1 MRYILQHTLFTLC
14 FLICSATALLASDEK
29 PSGHDETLDVM
40 HHILDA
46 HTLDFEPFGE
56 IHLPRWTP
64 IQIGDFTVDLS
75 PTRHVVMMWIA
86 SLLLVILMVSV
97 SKQYK
102 AMKTPRAPK
111 GFANVVEAVVQFIRD
126 DIARPNIGHH
136 YERFL
141 PYLLTVFFFILFCNL
156 LGLVPFAATATG
168 NIAVTLTLAS
178 FTFVLTQY
186 ASIRENGV
194 GGWLA
199 HLTGGAPPLLWPIMI
214 PVEIVSLLVKPF
226 ALTMRLFANMT
237 AGHVVIIVL
246 ISLIFIFKS
255 FVIAPVSI
263 VFTLAIYCLE
273 IFVAFMQAYIF
284 TMLSSVFIGLAME
297 HGHSEGAH

>member
-1 MRYILQHTLFTLC
+1 MAHRLRHILVALFLTLP
-14 FLICSATALLASDEK
+14 ATATLYASDAKSEGDKEK
-29 PSGHDETLDVM
+29 FDVM

-56 IHLPRWTP
+56 IHLPQWQP
-64 IQIGDFTVDLS
+64 IQIGGLTIDLS

-86 SLLLVILMVSV
+86 SLLLIALMISV
-97 SKQYK
+97 GAQYR

-111 GFANVVEAVVQFIRD
+111 GLANMVEAVVQFIRD

-168 NIAVTLTLAS
+168 NIAVTLTLAT
-178 FTFVLTQY
+178 FTFLLTQY
-186 ASIRENGV
+186 AGIRENGV

-199 HLTGGAPPLLWPIMI
+199 HLTGGAPPALWLIMI
-214 PVEIVSLLVKPF
+214 PVEIVSLFVKPF

-237 AGHVVIIVL
+237 AGHIVIIVL

-255 FVIAPVSI
+255 FVIAPVSVI
-263 VFTLAIYCLE
+263 FTLAIYCLE
-273 IFVAFMQAYIF
+273 LFVAFMQAYIF
-284 TMLSSVFIGLAME
+284 TMLSSVFIGLAMTHE
-297 HGHSEGAH
+297 HSEEAH